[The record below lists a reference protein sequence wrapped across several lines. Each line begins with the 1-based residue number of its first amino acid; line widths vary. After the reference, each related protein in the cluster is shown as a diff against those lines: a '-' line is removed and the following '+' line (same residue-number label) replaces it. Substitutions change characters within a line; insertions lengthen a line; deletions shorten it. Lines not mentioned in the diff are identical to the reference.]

1 MKKLFVLD
9 TNVLLDDP
17 DCLDRFGEI
26 DIMIPIKVIEE
37 IDKFKKGMDEIGR
50 NARHSS
56 RRLDA
61 SRKLGSLASGVPL
74 ETGGTLY
81 VKGIF
86 HKFKVPTGLDPRNP
100 DDQIL
105 AIALTAS
112 RENREREVILVSRD
126 VNMRIKADAYGIR
139 ARDYEDGGNHHRETA
154 AGHQGWI
161 ERETTSTEI
170 DAFYAGKT
178 LDCASEELA
187 PHTCVI
193 LRTGEG
199 TGTQSALGK
208 VDAQGREIRPLE
220 FYDQHELGIRPLN
233 VQQKF
238 ALELLLDDEI
248 KLVTLDGKAGT
259 GKTLLALAAGL
270 ASINEDRYNRLL
282 VSRPVIPMG
291 REIGFLPG
299 KLEEKLIPWMQP
311 VFDNLD
317 FLLDLLGRGRKKDQ
331 RLTRQK
337 LMQNDILEIE
347 ALSFIRGRSLPR
359 QYFIV
364 DEAQNLTR
372 HEVKTIISRAGRD
385 TKIVLTGDQFQI
397 DNPYVDTNSNGMQ
410 YVIEK
415 FREVPLAGHITLV
428 QGERSQLA
436 ELAADML

>member
-1 MKKLFVLD
+1 V
-9 TNVLLDDP
+9 
-17 DCLDRFGEI
+17 DC
-26 DIMIPIKVIEE
+26 
-37 IDKFKKGMDEIGR
+37 
-50 NARHSS
+50 
-56 RRLDA
+56 
-61 SRKLGSLASGVPL
+61 
-74 ETGGTLY
+74 T
-81 VKGIF
+81 
-86 HKFKVPTGLDPRNP
+86 
-100 DDQIL
+100 
-105 AIALTAS
+105 
-112 RENREREVILVSRD
+112 
-126 VNMRIKADAYGIR
+126 
-139 ARDYEDGGNHHRETA
+139 
-154 AGHQGWI
+154 
-161 ERETTSTEI
+161 
-170 DAFYAGKT
+170 
-178 LDCASEELA
+178 SEELA